1 MKIANTARLDGSVKS
16 QTMGRLPI
24 FMMSALSLAL
34 AASYAFADGHETIIT
49 AQGYSSYNEFVYP
62 EGSTHVNYVNL
73 DAPQGGEIATW
84 AQGTFDSFNPYSRK
98 GRGGA
103 LASAAVESIMVS
115 TADDAVSVYCYLCE
129 TIEYPETE
137 DWVIVNLRKD
147 ITFSDGSPATAEDI
161 VFTHYLFL
169 EQGLASYA
177 QSVSEKIPLVEALDD
192 YTVKF
197 TFGEDVEKNNL
208 IYQVGATPL
217 LSKKWFEDNELRL
230 DESWLLPILGSGPY
244 VVDSYDV
251 NQQIIY
257 KKNPDFWG
265 ADHWLTQGHYN
276 FDTIRV
282 EYFADSNAAFEAFK
296 AGEYTFRRE
305 NSSLQWAT
313 QYDFPGVENGEIIL
327 ETLEDGSLPG
337 ATGFVFNLR
346 REKWQDPNVREALG
360 LMYNFTWTNET
371 LQYGLFQQRESF
383 WQNSD
388 LAATGVAEGLEL
400 DMLNTVADLI
410 DPAILTEPVTM
421 PHESGDRLFDRR
433 NARRASGLLDDAGWI
448 VGDDGLRRKNGKTL
462 AIELLSAS
470 PTFDRILNPYIE
482 NLKSLGVDA
491 VYNRVDPAQFTN
503 RRREFDYD
511 MFYGG
516 YTNGLVEG
524 QGLGQR
530 YGSDRAE
537 ISVFNPAGYGS
548 EAVDKLIE
556 IAIASET
563 QSEMQ
568 AAVRAIDR
576 VMRAERFIIP
586 AWYLGKHWVA
596 TYDMFGHPDELPP
609 YALGHLDFW
618 WAEVE
623 KQTALKE
630 AGAIR

>member
-1 MKIANTARLDGSVKS
+1 MKKAKQAQIDG
-16 QTMGRLPI
+16 GRRTYTFKQLPI
-24 FMMSALSLAL
+24 LGMACLPMVF
-34 AASYAFADGHETIIT
+34 AASHAFAESHETIIT
-49 AQGYSSYNEFVYP
+49 SHGYSAYNEFVYP
-62 EGSTHVNYVNL
+62 SDATHVSYVNL
-73 DAPQGGEIATW
+73 DAPQGGEISTW

-98 GRGGA
+98 GRAGA
-103 LASAAVESIMVS
+103 LASAGVESIMAS
-115 TADDAVSVYCYLCE
+115 TSDDAVSVYCFLCE

-147 ITFSDGSPATAEDI
+147 IQFSDGTPATAEDI
-161 VFTHYLFL
+161 VFTHNLFL

-197 TFGEDVEKNNL
+197 TFGEDVPKNNL
-208 IYQVGATPL
+208 IYQVGATPM

-230 DESWLLPILGSGPY
+230 DESWLKPILGTGPY

-251 NQQIIY
+251 NQQIVY
-257 KKNPDFWG
+257 KKNPDYWA
-265 ADHWLTQGHYN
+265 ADHWMTQGHYN
-276 FDTIRV
+276 FEKIRV

-313 QYDFPGVENGEIIL
+313 QYDFPGVQNGEVVL
-327 ETLEDGSLPG
+327 ETLEDGNLPG

-346 REKWQDPNVREALG
+346 REKWQDPAVREALG

-388 LAATGVAEGLEL
+388 LAATGVAEGRELEIL
-400 DMLNTVADLI
+400 QSVSDLI
-410 DPAILTEPVTM
+410 DPAILTEPVTL

-433 NARRASGLLDDAGWI
+433 NARRASGLLDEAGWI
-448 VGDDGLRRKNGKTL
+448 VGDDGLRRKNGQTL
-462 AIELLSAS
+462 DIELLSAS
-470 PTFDRILNPYIE
+470 PTFDRILNPYVE
-482 NLKSLGVDA
+482 NMKSLGVNA

-548 EAVDKLIE
+548 EAVDKIIE
-556 IAIASET
+556 VAISAET
-563 QSEMQ
+563 QDEMQ

-586 AWYLGKHWVA
+586 GWYLGKHWVA
-596 TYDMFGHPDELPP
+596 TYDMYGHPEELPA
-609 YALGHLDFW
+609 YSLGHLDFW
-618 WAEVE
+618 WADVE
-623 KQTALKE
+623 KQAALKE
-630 AGAIR
+630 AGTIR